1 MFLMFHLQ
9 RMDVFSIG
17 DLGVQRGFEEYIK
30 QRPYFVDEMKSVD
43 WTVPLDN
50 LHSPGKTAKAQNRKP
65 ATKQKNG
72 SKSAVPIHRQMEY
85 VSRKFHPYRSAFQM
99 VLWKLAATNVTVLEE
114 KAIKAKAKA
123 AKIAAAA
130 S

>member
-30 QRPYFVDEMKSVD
+30 QRPYFADEMKSVD

-50 LHSPGKTAKAQNRKP
+50 LHSPGKSLKSQNRQP
-65 ATKQKNG
+65 ASKQKKNG
-72 SKSAVPIHRQMEY
+72 SKPTIPIHKQMEY
-85 VSRKFHPYRSAFQM
+85 ISRKFHPYRSAFQM
-99 VLWKLAATNVTVLEE
+99 ILWKLADTNVTVLEE
-114 KAIKAKAKA
+114 KALKAKN
-123 AKIAAAA
+123 KIIVN
-130 S
+130 